1 MNANNVV
8 DIYDSTLRDGAQAVG
23 ITFSRTGKLNF
34 AHQLDELG
42 VSYIEGGYAGSNESD
57 MQFFSDIKKEN
68 LTTTKIVAFGSTRRA
83 GIKAKDDQFTNAFL
97 ATETEICCLYGKTWM
112 LHVTDVLKTTAEEN
126 YDMICDT
133 ITFLREHGRRVFFDA
148 EHFFDGYKNNSE
160 FAMKM
165 LQAAAS
171 SGAENITLCDTNGG
185 SLPHEIFEISQKVVA
200 TFPTLQIGIHA
211 HNDSGLAVANSI
223 EAVRA
228 GARLVQGCINGYGER
243 TGNANLTTIIPTLE
257 LKLGMPC
264 ITEGRLAGL
273 RPTSLYVDELV
284 NQNPYLRAPYVG
296 EASFSHKAGA
306 HVAGVQRNPKTF
318 EHIDPTL
325 VGNERRILVSELSGG
340 SNVLYRMKQMGA
352 SFEDVS
358 KDDVKAVLAE
368 IKAKENLGYTFESS
382 DASFKM
388 LAQKILKKH
397 KAFFEL
403 EGFRV
408 IVEKNGMQQPCI
420 SEATIKVKVNG
431 VTEHTA
437 GEGEGPVEAL
447 DVALRKALSRF
458 YPEIADVVLKDY
470 RVRILDPEEATKA
483 ITRVLIESSD
493 GKSRWGT
500 VGVSPNIIEAS
511 WQALVD
517 SVEFKMFEDETKN
530 KLEQK

>member
-1 MNANNVV
+1 MNENNVV

-34 AHQLDELG
+34 AHKLDELG
-42 VSYIEGGYAGSNESD
+42 VSFIEGGYAGSNESD
-57 MQFFSDIKKEN
+57 MQFFKDIAKET
-68 LTTTKIVAFGSTRRA
+68 LATTKIVAFGSTRRA
-83 GIKAKDDQFTNAFL
+83 GIKAAADPFTNAFL
-97 ATETEICCLYGKTWM
+97 AAETEICCLYGKTWM

-133 ITFLREHGRRVFFDA
+133 ISFLREHGRRVFFDA
-148 EHFFDGYKNNSE
+148 EHFFDGFKDNSE

-165 LQAAAS
+165 LQAAAA
-171 SGAENITLCDTNGG
+171 SGAENISLCDTNGG
-185 SLPHEIFEISQKVVA
+185 SLPNEIFEITAKVRA
-200 TFPTLQIGIHA
+200 AFPNLQIGIHA
-211 HNDSGLAVANSI
+211 HNDSGMAVANSI

-243 TGNANLTTIIPTLE
+243 TGNANLTTIIPTVE

-264 ITEGRLAGL
+264 IGEGKLVGL
-273 RPTSLYVDELV
+273 RSASLYVDELV
-284 NQNPYLRAPYVG
+284 NLNPNLRAPYVG
-296 EASFSHKAGA
+296 DASFSHKAGA

-340 SNVLYRMKQMGA
+340 SNVLYRMKQMGVGG
-352 SFEDVS
+352 SEDVS

-368 IKAKENLGYTFESS
+368 IKAKENQGYTFESS

-388 LAQKILKKH
+388 LAQKILNKH

-408 IVEKNGMQQPCI
+408 IVEKNGMQQPCN

-431 VTEHTA
+431 EIEHTA

-470 RVRILDPEEATKA
+470 RVRILNPEDATKA
-483 ITRVLIESSD
+483 VTRVLIESSD
-493 GKSRWGT
+493 GNSRWGT

-530 KLEQK
+530 NVE